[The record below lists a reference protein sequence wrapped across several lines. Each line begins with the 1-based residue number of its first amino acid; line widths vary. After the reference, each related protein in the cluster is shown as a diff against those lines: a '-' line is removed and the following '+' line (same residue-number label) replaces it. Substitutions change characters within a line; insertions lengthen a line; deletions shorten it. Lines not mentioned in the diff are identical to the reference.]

1 MSDDNRGGFGGK
13 RDDKRKGGFKGGPN
27 KGKGGGFGKGPV
39 KSARAETYESLKEVM
54 RGEGFRI
61 DKFQLA
67 EKGTH
72 KPVKT
77 EYRLFREGL
86 TGTHSFERLTDAQAA
101 ATAPLPEPEPIV
113 ETEVVAEAAETDTA
127 EETPAEETP
136 AEETPAEPEHGE
148 AAPEETAHPET
159 PSA

>member
-1 MSDDNRGGFGGK
+1 MSDDNRGGPGGK
-13 RDDKRKGGFKGGPN
+13 RDDRRKGGSFKGG
-27 KGKGGGFGKGPV
+27 KGGFGKGPV

-86 TGTHSFERLTDAQAA
+86 TGTHSFERLTDAQTA
-101 ATAPLPEPEPIV
+101 ATAPLPEPEPVV
-113 ETEVVAEAAETDTA
+113 ETEIVAEAVA
-127 EETPAEETP
+127 EETVDETP
-136 AEETPAEPEHGE
+136 AEETPAEPEHS
-148 AAPEETAHPET
+148 ET
-159 PSA
+159 PPA

>member
-1 MSDDNRGGFGGK
+1 MSDDNRGGPGGK
-13 RDDKRKGGFKGGPN
+13 RDDRRKGGFKGG
-27 KGKGGGFGKGPV
+27 KGGFGKGPV

-54 RGEGFRI
+54 RGEGYRI

-86 TGTHSFERLTDAQAA
+86 TGTHSFERLTDAQTA
-101 ATAPLPEPEPIV
+101 ATAPLPEPEVVV
-113 ETEVVAEAAETDTA
+113 EEAVAEETVAETPVEEASAEPEHSETPP
-127 EETPAEETP
+127 EETPA
-136 AEETPAEPEHGE
+136 A
-148 AAPEETAHPET
+148 
-159 PSA
+159 